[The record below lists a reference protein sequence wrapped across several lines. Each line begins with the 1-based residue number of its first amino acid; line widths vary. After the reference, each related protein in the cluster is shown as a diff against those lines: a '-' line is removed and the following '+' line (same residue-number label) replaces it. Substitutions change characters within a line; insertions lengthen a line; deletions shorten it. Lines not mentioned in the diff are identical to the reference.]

1 MRKTWIAVGLVA
13 VFLAFAAG
21 AGWLPLGGGPRCAVD
36 DEIEGDIAKAAF
48 GVAGRF
54 FDAVAQRDAAAAYTM
69 LAPGLKDAMTAE
81 KFGEV
86 VTGIVDG
93 ASGGFREVKALHAYH
108 VERDGTPGRVI
119 CGNSETGVQVNA
131 LPGITQVHTLYSA
144 VTDSHMWALT
154 AWMTKRAQV
163 WEVESFYITI
173 SGVAG
178 RGPEELRSAAQAQAG
193 KGHGFNAFMLMSA
206 ASATAYRGPDFQP
219 ITKLAIDAALAA
231 VKVPPELST
240 APPRKWKLK
249 GKPYAVEQVT
259 IVGAARELGLVI
271 MYRDEAWDAANNE
284 DGEVR
289 NRALIDAFIASRPEV
304 KEAFNFVVARILKPG
319 QNVGWGTVYD
329 AKRGYTTATAAE
341 AAAAAVEATD
351 DLGPASETAVAPL
364 GPETAPSPEP
374 LAPQ

>member
-13 VFLAFAAG
+13 VLLAFAAG
-21 AGWLPLGGGPRCAVD
+21 AGWLPLGQGPSCAID
-36 DEIEGDIAKAAF
+36 DEIEPGIAKPAF

-69 LAPGLKDAMTAE
+69 LAPGLKDTMTAE

-86 VTGIVDG
+86 VTQIVDG
-93 ASGGFREVKALHAYH
+93 ASGGFREVKASHAYH
-108 VERDGTPGRVI
+108 VERHGTPGRVI

-154 AWMTKRAQV
+154 AWVTKRAQV
-163 WEVESFYITI
+163 WEIESFYITI
-173 SGVAG
+173 AGVAG
-178 RGPEELRSAAQAQAG
+178 RGPEELKRTAQVQAG

-219 ITKLAIDAALAA
+219 IAKPRIDAALAA
-231 VKVPPELST
+231 VKVPPELAT

-259 IVGAARELGLVI
+259 IVGAGRELGLVI

-289 NRALIDAFIASRPEV
+289 NRALIDAFVASRPEV
-304 KEAFNFVVARILKPG
+304 KEGFNFVVARILKPG

-329 AKRGYTTATAAE
+329 AKSGYSTATAAE
-341 AAAAAVEATD
+341 AAAAASEATEA
-351 DLGPASETAVAPL
+351 PAVAA
-364 GPETAPSPEP
+364 EAAIAPPEP
-374 LAPQ
+374 EPAPAVEE